1 MTRHLVNALDSIG
14 MTSEVKLPPLPEA
27 DLDWWYGSHSD
38 LHEQQMWDADSMRA
52 YAESHATSIRAQ
64 VIEEVANR
72 LDYEEMKTSAA
83 IVRAMK
89 E

>member
-64 VIEEVANR
+64 VIEECAQACGF
-72 LDYEEMKTSAA
+72 LAALASAEA
-83 IVRAMK
+83 K
-89 E
+89 